1 MSKEYLFYRNILRTT
16 TIFGAV
22 QGVTII
28 TTVIKSKIL
37 ATLIGTYGY
46 GIYGVLNTI
55 IDLIKQISGLGI
67 ETSGVKF
74 LAEVNEDVDK
84 SYYQR
89 NVFLILKL
97 SFLLGFTGTM
107 IAILISPFL
116 SFLVYEKINKWYVFI
131 FISIAI
137 LFKQL
142 ASSNNA
148 ILQGSDKLLFLAKS
162 NLYSNL
168 IGLTFTLPL
177 FYFFKID
184 AIAPSIVIISII
196 NFIISFFYLKKLNL
210 AQHKIKTLQS
220 FSEGREMLRFG
231 SLFVIMS
238 ILPLVV
244 NFLIQI
250 MINRKSGLDSVGL
263 FNVSMVVLN
272 SYVGFIFSIM
282 SIEYYPRLI
291 KGMNSSTIIS
301 NTVSRQIIVSIL
313 FILPIIVFFITFGSF
328 IIKILFTKKFVEIMP
343 MINWAMLGMFFKS
356 ISFSIGYVFI
366 AKADSKIFTKTSII
380 FNFLY
385 LVLLY
390 LGYQLNG
397 LEGLGL
403 AISIYYFIHLIIIY
417 FIAKKRYQLEID
429 KNVTYLIFIGFS
441 FCLLALLFNL
451 LIENNFYYLLV
462 LFLFVIFLSTYKL
475 SKLVIIKDF

>member
-1 MSKEYLFYRNILRTT
+1 M
-16 TIFGAV
+16 
-22 QGVTII
+22 
-28 TTVIKSKIL
+28 
-37 ATLIGTYGY
+37 
-46 GIYGVLNTI
+46 
-55 IDLIKQISGLGI
+55 
-67 ETSGVKF
+67 
-74 LAEVNEDVDK
+74 
-84 SYYQR
+84 
-89 NVFLILKL
+89 
-97 SFLLGFTGTM
+97 
-107 IAILISPFL
+107 
-116 SFLVYEKINKWYVFI
+116 
-131 FISIAI
+131 
-137 LFKQL
+137 
-142 ASSNNA
+142 
-148 ILQGSDKLLFLAKS
+148 
-162 NLYSNL
+162 
-168 IGLTFTLPL
+168 
-177 FYFFKID
+177 
-184 AIAPSIVIISII
+184 
-196 NFIISFFYLKKLNL
+196 

>member
-177 FYFFKID
+177 FYF
-184 AIAPSIVIISII
+184 
-196 NFIISFFYLKKLNL
+196 LK
-210 AQHKIKTLQS
+210 
-220 FSEGREMLRFG
+220 
-231 SLFVIMS
+231 
-238 ILPLVV
+238 
-244 NFLIQI
+244 
-250 MINRKSGLDSVGL
+250 
-263 FNVSMVVLN
+263 
-272 SYVGFIFSIM
+272 
-282 SIEYYPRLI
+282 
-291 KGMNSSTIIS
+291 
-301 NTVSRQIIVSIL
+301 
-313 FILPIIVFFITFGSF
+313 
-328 IIKILFTKKFVEIMP
+328 
-343 MINWAMLGMFFKS
+343 
-356 ISFSIGYVFI
+356 
-366 AKADSKIFTKTSII
+366 
-380 FNFLY
+380 
-385 LVLLY
+385 
-390 LGYQLNG
+390 
-397 LEGLGL
+397 
-403 AISIYYFIHLIIIY
+403 
-417 FIAKKRYQLEID
+417 
-429 KNVTYLIFIGFS
+429 
-441 FCLLALLFNL
+441 
-451 LIENNFYYLLV
+451 
-462 LFLFVIFLSTYKL
+462 
-475 SKLVIIKDF
+475 